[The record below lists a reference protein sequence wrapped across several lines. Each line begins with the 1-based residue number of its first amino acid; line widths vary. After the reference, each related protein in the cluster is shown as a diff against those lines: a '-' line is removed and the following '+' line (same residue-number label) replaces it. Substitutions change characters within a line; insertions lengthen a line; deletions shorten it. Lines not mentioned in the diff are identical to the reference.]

1 MNRVRPVALL
11 AAALLWSGATFAAGQ
26 PPAKGA
32 ASSRKAATGAGAL
45 PTLRLPSGAWPLRY
59 SVILAI
65 DPSKDSFD
73 GDIEIDLR
81 FDRPMPVLW
90 LNARELEID
99 SAEFTQNGRGSKAV
113 VVAGGEDFAGF
124 ALDPPAAPGA
134 ARLRVSYRGAIQP
147 TGTTGIF
154 RQNVGEDWY
163 AFTQFEATDARRAF
177 PCFDEPSYKVPWQLT
192 LRIPRGRLAVSN
204 TPISKEADASGGV
217 REVAF
222 AATKPLP
229 AYLIAFGVGPFD
241 VVDAGRAGRRSVPL
255 RLFVPRGR
263 GEEARWAKETSGQI
277 LDRLESYFGIPY
289 PYEKLDALV
298 IPQTVRFGAME
309 NAGLITWNENLF
321 LAKPSEESASFRR
334 LHASISLHESAHQ
347 WFGDLVTPGWWDDTW
362 LNESFATWMAARLL
376 KDWKPEWESEVADV
390 ATRSETL
397 DKDTLKSARRIRQ
410 PILSPADIDNAFD
423 DISYGKGGAVIA
435 MFESWLGPE
444 KFREGIRRY
453 LADHAYGNATS
464 ADFLSALERAGG
476 PGIAR
481 AFSTFLDQPG
491 FPLVTADLRCG
502 PGAPPRVGLRQ
513 QRLLP
518 EGAAASRALW
528 HVPVCARYGGAAS
541 GEGSACVLLTAS
553 SAELPLPAAKGCP
566 DWVLANAREVGYYRV
581 LYAGDLLDRLLRKD
595 ASRLTLAERVGVL
608 GDVAAFAETGRISM
622 ARALALVS
630 GFAADPN
637 REVVSTVMKI
647 ARNVDDHLVADSV
660 RPRYERFLRAS
671 FGDRARSLGWQ
682 PSPGETED
690 AQMLRPRLLALVAG
704 TGRDP
709 ELGREAAELA
719 RRWLAD
725 RNAVDPALV
734 TTVLSVAARDGDDGF
749 FDRLVAE
756 VRRSTEHR
764 DRDRIFT
771 ALGEFR
777 RPNLNRKAL
786 DLLLDPGLD
795 SRESIAL
802 LWRALG
808 HRETREPSWQF
819 FKTHFDTIAARLPRE
834 YLPVLP
840 RAGADFC
847 DAAHREEVRR
857 FFSGRAGKIE
867 GAARPLA
874 QTLESVDRCVAL
886 SGGQRAAVASFLQGY

>member
-1 MNRVRPVALL
+1 MNQVRLGALL
-11 AAALLWSGATFAAGQ
+11 AALLWSGAFFSAGQ
-26 PPAKGA
+26 APATGT

-45 PTLRLPSGAWPLRY
+45 PTLRLPSGASPLRY
-59 SVILAI
+59 SVVLAV
-65 DPSKDSFD
+65 DPSKDFFD

-99 SAEFTQNGRGSKAV
+99 SAVLTQNGRSSKAG
-113 VVAGGEDFAGF
+113 VVAGGEDFVGF
-124 ALDPPAAPGA
+124 ALDPPAVPGA
-134 ARLRVSYRGAIQP
+134 ARLRISYRGTIQP
-147 TGTTGIF
+147 TDTTGIF
-154 RQNVGEDWY
+154 KQKVGEDWY

-192 LRIPRGRLAVSN
+192 LRIPRGFLAVSN
-204 TPISKEADASGGV
+204 TPISKEADASDGL

-229 AYLIAFGVGPFD
+229 AYLMAFGVGPFD
-241 VVDAGRAGRRSVPL
+241 LVDAGRAGRRSVPL

-263 GEEARWAKETSGQI
+263 RDEARWAKETSGQI
-277 LDRLESYFGIPY
+277 LDRLESYFGIAY

-321 LAKPSEESASFRR
+321 LAKPAEETPGFRR
-334 LHASISLHESAHQ
+334 LHANISLHESAHQ
-347 WFGDLVTPGWWDDTW
+347 WFGDLVTLAWWDDTW

-376 KDWKPEWESEVADV
+376 KEWKPEWDSEVADV

-435 MFESWLGPE
+435 MFESWVGPE

-453 LADHAYGNATS
+453 LTDHAYGSATS
-464 ADFLSALERAGG
+464 ADFLAALERAGS

-491 FPLVTADLRCG
+491 FPLVTADLRCS
-502 PGAPPRVGLRQ
+502 PGGTPHIGLRQ

-518 EGAAASRALW
+518 KSVPAAGALW

-541 GEGSACVLLTAS
+541 GEGTACVLLTAS
-553 SAELPLPAAKGCP
+553 SGELPLPAAKGCP
-566 DWVLANAREVGYYRV
+566 DWVLANAGEVGYYRV
-581 LYAGDLLDRLLRKD
+581 LYTGDLLDRLLRKD
-595 ASRLTLAERVGVL
+595 SSPLTLAERVGVL

-622 ARALALVS
+622 AKALALVS
-630 GFAADPN
+630 RFSADSN
-637 REVVSTVMKI
+637 REVVSAVMKI

-660 RPRYERFLRAS
+660 RPQYERFLRAS
-671 FGDRARSLGWQ
+671 FGERARALGWRS
-682 PSPGETED
+682 SPGESED

-709 ELGREAAELA
+709 ELGQEAADLA
-719 RRWLAD
+719 RKWLAD
-725 RNAVDPALV
+725 RAAVDPDLV
-734 TTVLSVAARDGDDGF
+734 AAVLSVAARDGDAAF
-749 FDRLVAE
+749 FDRLAAE
-756 VRRSTEHR
+756 LRGSPEHR
-764 DRDRIFT
+764 DRDRIFA

-777 RPNLNRKAL
+777 RPELNRKAL

-795 SRESIAL
+795 SRESIAI

-808 HRETREPSWQF
+808 HAETREPSWQF
-819 FKTHFDTIAARLPRE
+819 FKANFDAIAVRLPRE

-857 FFSGRAGKIE
+857 FFSARAGKIE

-886 SGGQRAAVASFLQGY
+886 SGGQRAGVASFLKGY